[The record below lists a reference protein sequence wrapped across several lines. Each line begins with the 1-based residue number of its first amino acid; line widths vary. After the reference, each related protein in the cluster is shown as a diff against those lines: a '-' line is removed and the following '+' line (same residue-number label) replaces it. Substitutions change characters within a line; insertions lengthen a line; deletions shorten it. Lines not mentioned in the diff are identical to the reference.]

1 MLCPPSSYFTYAF
14 RTGPSPLAPAAR
26 KCQSRTLYNNPAQL
40 FRILF
45 MNRLARLLPLFRNS
59 LIILGA
65 AVLAL
70 GLAYFVDVL
79 TDGPMRP
86 AAPSRVVTPAKP
98 TGRAPTKE
106 ETTQVETERDE
117 RLDYELYGSSL
128 RRGADLDDLMREG
141 DAGLLSRLKVS
152 FMDEL
157 KARFGDRISKEEQ
170 PDPTNDI
177 ILSEVLGSLSAHQAA
192 QAEARAARGEPPATT
207 ADIPKAYA
215 LYEQSLATDREA
227 SIGLMDELL
236 ALPAEERKPLAAIAK
251 YRRARLTMSL
261 DDWHKL
267 GDEAAKRRLAAIR
280 ADLGS
285 VAGHAREGSLDPANI
300 SENTT
305 YWLAYTRSMILP
317 SERLIR
323 MGEADFAG
331 AFDTYLRMPRRG
343 DANAVNSCLW
353 LAAKL
358 CREGRFETSVGDPDL
373 RMLITLYLLKRRY
386 EVAIDN
392 MEPEVRRARGLDW
405 LDALAAGGVDPSFAP
420 AHVAMLQYSVDRW
433 ADCAATARLLP
444 PSDPLRRLLL
454 SRCNLRLRGDLAVS
468 RRLLASD
475 ESVDLSKKSADDKM
489 SLAAGDSTHECVI
502 DLRDPRA
509 IQDRVHGELGM
520 IALAEGDFT
529 EALRNFEEGRRLSE
543 SFYVGECL
551 LDLEALKAYVDGRPP
566 ARRGPKMDRFYYHEP
581 LMNLRE
587 LVGSRLMRAGRLE
600 EALEYVNPDLRTR
613 ATGYVL
619 LRRAAARTDLSDR
632 ERADAHWRS
641 ALLIGEIGETILH
654 APFGL
659 SWSSG
664 TGWHVSYGHL
674 PSLRLGRSDQGEA
687 LPTMDLVGAGPEE
700 RRRLG
705 EWNALHIEAPELS
718 ERDARYA
725 SFRHAMEA
733 VRLLPDNDP
742 AGAEILQYAGNLL
755 KYREPKAAVPAYRLL
770 VTRFPLTAHG
780 KHALRAHWFSAVRS
794 EPPSDLLSK

>member
-1 MLCPPSSYFTYAF
+1 
-14 RTGPSPLAPAAR
+14 
-26 KCQSRTLYNNPAQL
+26 
-40 FRILF
+40 
-45 MNRLARLLPLFRNS
+45 MNRLARLLPFLRNS
-59 LIILGA
+59 LVL
-65 AVLAL
+65 VLATFAAL
-70 GLAYFVDVL
+70 MFAYFVDVL
-79 TDGPMRP
+79 TDRPLRP
-86 AAPSRVVTPAKP
+86 AATSHVVTHAQP
-98 TGRAPTKE
+98 TGRALTKE
-106 ETTQVETERDE
+106 EAMDVEAERSE

-128 RRGADLDDLMREG
+128 RRGGDFDDLMRDG
-141 DAGLLSRLKVS
+141 DASLLSRLRVS

-157 KARFGDRISKEEQ
+157 KARFGDRICKEEK
-170 PDPTNDI
+170 PEPTDDI
-177 ILSEVLGSLSAHQAA
+177 ILSEVLGALSAFQAA

-227 SIGLMDELL
+227 AIRLMDELL
-236 ALPAEERKPLAAIAK
+236 ALPAAESKPLAAIAK

-261 DDWHKL
+261 EDWHML
-267 GDEAAKRRLAAIR
+267 SDEAAKQRLASIR
-280 ADLGS
+280 ADLNS
-285 VAGHAREGSLDPANI
+285 VAVHAREGSLDPANI

-358 CREGRFETSVGDPDL
+358 CREGRFETSVGDADL
-373 RMLITLYLLKRRY
+373 RMLITLFLVKPRY
-386 EVAIDN
+386 EVDIDN
-392 MEPEVRRARGLDW
+392 MEPEERRARGLDW
-405 LDALAAGGVDPSFAP
+405 LDALAAGGIDPSFAP
-420 AHVAMLQYSVDRW
+420 AHVAMLQYSLDRW
-433 ADCAATARLLP
+433 VDCAATARLLP

-468 RRLLASD
+468 RRLLASA
-475 ESVDLSKKSADDKM
+475 ESVDLTKKSADDTIR
-489 SLAAGDSTHECVI
+489 LAVNDSTHESVI
-502 DLRDPRA
+502 DLRDPRE

-520 IALAEGDFT
+520 IALAEGDFI
-529 EALRNFEEGRRLSE
+529 EALRHFEESRHLSE

-566 ARRGPKMDRFYYHEP
+566 VRHDPKKDRSYYHEP

-600 EALEYVNPDLRTR
+600 EALEYVNPELRAR
-613 ATGYVL
+613 ATSYVL
-619 LRRAAARTDLSDR
+619 LRRTAARTDLSDR
-632 ERADAHWRS
+632 ARADAHWRS

-664 TGWHVSYGHL
+664 TGWYVGYGHL
-674 PSLRLGRSDQGEA
+674 PNLRLGRPDHGEA
-687 LPTMDLVGAGPEE
+687 LPTMNLIGSGPEE

-705 EWNALHIEAPELS
+705 DWKARHVEAPELS

-755 KYREPKAAVPAYRLL
+755 KYRDPKAAVPAYRLL
-770 VTRFPLTAHG
+770 VSRFPLTAHG

-794 EPPSDLLSK
+794 EPPADIISK